1 VNLEPIFRTVVPV
14 EDRED
19 FDVDV
24 DDAGATWH
32 GRHLVSASK
41 AQRQA
46 DATMARLRGERAASR
61 RDRLRESRISGRRSW
76 SGPSD
81 PQ

>member
-1 VNLEPIFRTVVPV
+1 VNLEQIFRTVMPV

-19 FDVDV
+19 FDFDV
-24 DDAGATWH
+24 EDGGATWH

-46 DATMARLRGERAASR
+46 DATMARLRGERAAAR
-61 RDRLRESRISGRRSW
+61 RARLRESRVSGRRTWGGS
-76 SGPSD
+76 SD
-81 PQ
+81 QQ